1 MQHILPPSPLGRQEI
16 PSRVS
21 PGTLASPTLRWQGLW
36 ARWWPRLARISVLM
50 AADMLALCTAACVGY
65 FVWVKPILQQSPV
78 LYADLLSFLWL
89 FPLGYMAMGLYPGFG
104 VGAVETLR
112 RLSCC
117 TSFTFLVLAAAS
129 FVLKWPSHYSRM
141 TFAIAWATSLVT
153 VPVWR
158 FLVLSMASRW
168 QWWGEPT
175 VLIGSNTW
183 VCWAVRALGNALSL
197 GYRPVGILLPDLHR
211 DAPFVEGIPVFGG
224 IEMAPY
230 FAECGVRVA
239 LIEGGENGL
248 NGTTLNRFQQCFQHV
263 VVIRQAQDLPVERA
277 RIRNLGGFLGIE
289 FTNSLLRWHNRVA
302 KRLLDFS
309 FGTIFLLLALPMI
322 AVGSLLVKLL
332 SRGSFFFYHRRE
344 GVGGHPIKVWK
355 LRTMYQDAEQRLEAF
370 LTANPE
376 RRREWEEHFKLTDD
390 PRIIPGIGPFLRRFS
405 VDELPQLWNVVK
417 GEMSLVGPRPFPEYH
432 LQEFPAEFREL
443 RRRVRPGLTGMWQVM
458 VRSDN
463 GIEAPQIYD
472 TYYIRNWS
480 IWLDLWILARTVY
493 AVFLGRGAK

>member
-1 MQHILPPSPLGRQEI
+1 MG
-16 PSRVS
+16 
-21 PGTLASPTLRWQGLW
+21 
-36 ARWWPRLARISVLM
+36 
-50 AADMLALCTAACVGY
+50 ADMLALCTAACLGY
-65 FVWVKPILQQSPV
+65 FVWVKPILQQSPA
-78 LYADLLSFLWL
+78 LYADLLPFLWL
-89 FPLGYMAMGLYPGFG
+89 FPLGYMALGLYPGFG

-117 TSFTFLVLAAAS
+117 TSFAFLVLAAAS
-129 FVLKWPSHYSRM
+129 FALQWPPHYSRM
-141 TFAIAWATSLVT
+141 TFAIAWVTSLVT
-153 VPVWR
+153 VPMWR
-158 FLVLSMASRW
+158 FLVLSIASRW

-175 VLIGSNTW
+175 VLIGSSSW
-183 VCWAVRALGNALSL
+183 VCWAVRALGNAFSL

-211 DAPFVEGIPVFGG
+211 DTPSVEEVPVLGG

-230 FAECGVRVA
+230 FAERGVRVA
-239 LIEGGENGL
+239 LVEVGENGFD
-248 NGTTLNRFQQCFQHV
+248 GTTLNRYQQCFQHV
-263 VVIRQAQDLPVERA
+263 VVMRQAQDLPVERV

-289 FTNSLLRWHNRVA
+289 FTNGLLHWHNRVA
-302 KRLLDFS
+302 KRLLDLI

-322 AVGSLLVKLL
+322 ALGGLLVKLL
-332 SRGSFFFYHRRE
+332 SRGSFFFYQRRE
-344 GVGGHPIKVWK
+344 GAGGHPIKVWK

-376 RRREWEEHFKLTDD
+376 QRQEWEKNFKLTDD

-432 LQEFPAEFREL
+432 LREFPAEFREL
-443 RRRVRPGLTGMWQVM
+443 RKRVRPGLTGMWQVM
-458 VRSDN
+458 VRSDG

-480 IWLDLWILARTVY
+480 IWLDLWILSRTIF
-493 AVFLGRGAK
+493 AVSAGRGAR